1 MTYVVLLYTL
11 YIDVQ
16 TYSMDLT
23 KGRITLMYFTL
34 DLSFSI
40 FTNTILYECAD
51 YEAYHPKT
59 MMTQWNFEFGFSAQ
73 RSTSLK
79 KSNR

>member
-51 YEAYHPKT
+51 YE
-59 MMTQWNFEFGFSAQ
+59 N
-73 RSTSLK
+73 L
-79 KSNR
+79 